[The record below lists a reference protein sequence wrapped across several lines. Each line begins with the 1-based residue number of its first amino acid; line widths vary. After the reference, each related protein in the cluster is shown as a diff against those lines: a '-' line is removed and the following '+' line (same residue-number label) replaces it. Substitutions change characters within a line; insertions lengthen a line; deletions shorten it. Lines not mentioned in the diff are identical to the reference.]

1 MYVHTNCSKGLNYLK
16 TDKGILFS
24 TQKLDENPE
33 WKQLPINTLYMI
45 KNGEIIQK
53 GKPHEN
59 EYHISDEN
67 IKFMLQKVAPNLRE
81 GIIRNFNIKN
91 PENI

>member
-1 MYVHTNCSKGLNYLK
+1 
-16 TDKGILFS
+16 
-24 TQKLDENPE
+24 
-33 WKQLPINTLYMI
+33 MI

-67 IKFMLQKVAPNLRE
+67 IKFMLQKVTPDLRD

-91 PENI
+91 PEKYLN